1 MKDEKKIEFTQKWI
15 EDAVK
20 KLLEKE
26 DIYESDME
34 KIKYLRI
41 GSDFANSYI
50 IEMSTSTPPDPFYD
64 IDGGDEWVPGPD
76 GGTLTG
82 RFIQLYIDYA
92 KENPFDWILADKGE
106 YAGRFI
112 SISPEYIEG
121 NLSDYISSDTP
132 KRIFQLSTHDFWKEF
147 EDEYKESETEDD
159 LEDWED
165 TEKKWRSF
173 EKTILYVRYRE
184 EFDDLNAWDAWYEK
198 VKRGIQQDIGLFT
211 GLEVLRI
218 QGAVYQDMTFLRTM
232 PKLRVWEVVETK
244 FQSLEGIDDLVRL
257 KQLCCWLD

>member
-1 MKDEKKIEFTQKWI
+1 MEKVEFTQKWN

-20 KLLEKE
+20 KLLGKE

-64 IDGGDEWVPGPD
+64 TDGGDEWETGSDGP
-76 GGTLTG
+76 TLTG

-92 KENPFDWILADKGE
+92 KENTF
-106 YAGRFI
+106 
-112 SISPEYIEG
+112 EYI
-121 NLSDYISSDTP
+121 DSDTGE
-132 KRIFQLSTHDFWKEF
+132 RSFQLSSFGFWHEQ
-147 EDEYKESETEDD
+147 EHEYEEYEETEGFYG
-159 LEDWED
+159 DWED

-173 EKTILYVRYRE
+173 EKTILSVEYWE
-184 EFDDLNAWDAWYEK
+184 EFDDDDAWDAWCEK
-198 VKRGIQQDIGLFT
+198 VERSIQQDIGLFT

-218 QGAVYQDMTFLRTM
+218 QGAEYQDMTFLRTM
-232 PKLRVWEVVETK
+232 PKLRVWEVVETN
-244 FQSLEGIDDLVRL
+244 FASMEGMDDLVRL

>member
-1 MKDEKKIEFTQKWI
+1 MKDEKKVEFTQKWI
-15 EDAVK
+15 GDAVK
-20 KLLEKE
+20 KLLGKE

-64 IDGGDEWVPGPD
+64 TDGGDEWKTGSNGP
-76 GGTLTG
+76 TLTG

-92 KENPFDWILADKGE
+92 KENTF
-106 YAGRFI
+106 
-112 SISPEYIEG
+112 EYI
-121 NLSDYISSDTP
+121 DSDTGE
-132 KRIFQLSTHDFWKEF
+132 RSFQLSSFRFRHEH
-147 EDEYKESETEDD
+147 EYEEHEESEEYYG
-159 LEDWED
+159 DWED

-173 EKTILYVRYRE
+173 EKTILSVEYWE
-184 EFDDLNAWDAWYEK
+184 EFDDDDAWDAWCEK
-198 VKRGIQQDIGLFT
+198 VERSIQQDIGLFT

-218 QGAVYQDMTFLRTM
+218 QGAEYQDMTFLRTM
-232 PKLRVWEVVETK
+232 PKLRVLEVVETY
-244 FQSLEGIDDLVRL
+244 FASMEGIDDLVRL

>member
-1 MKDEKKIEFTQKWI
+1 MKDEKKVEFTQKWI

-41 GSDFANSYI
+41 GSDFANSYMI
-50 IEMSTSTPPDPFYD
+50 QMSTSTPPDPFYD
-64 IDGGDEWVPGPD
+64 TDGGDEWKTGSN
-76 GGTLTG
+76 GATLTG

-92 KENPFDWILADKGE
+92 KENPF
-106 YAGRFI
+106 
-112 SISPEYIEG
+112 EYIDSNTRE
-121 NLSDYISSDTP
+121 SSY
-132 KRIFQLSTHDFWKEF
+132 QLSNYAFRHKFKEKY
-147 EDEYKESETEDD
+147 EESEEYH
-159 LEDWED
+159 EDWED

-173 EKTILYVRYRE
+173 EKTILSVEYRE
-184 EFDDLNAWDAWYEK
+184 EFDDDDVWDAWSEK
-198 VKRGIQQDIGLFT
+198 VERSIQQDIGLFT

-218 QGAVYQDMTFLRTM
+218 QGAEYQDMTFLRTM

-244 FQSLEGIDDLVRL
+244 FASMEGIDDLVRL